1 MAKKRKKP
9 KPQLLLRMIVAGMTQ
24 HATIFAAAG
33 YAAVRS
39 EFGVSHNNKVL
50 A

>member
-1 MAKKRKKP
+1 MTKKQKKLR
-9 KPQLLLRMIVAGMTQ
+9 PQLLLRMIVAGMIR
-24 HATIFAAAG
+24 AAMIFAAAG

>member
-1 MAKKRKKP
+1 VTKKRKKP
-9 KPQLLLRMIVAGMTQ
+9 KPQLILRMIVAGMNQAAMT
-24 HATIFAAAG
+24 FAVAG

-39 EFGVSHNNKVL
+39 EEELGVRNKVF

>member
-1 MAKKRKKP
+1 MTKKQKKP
-9 KPQLLLRMIVAGMTQ
+9 KLQLHLRMIVAGMN
-24 HATIFAAAG
+24 HAAMIFAVAG

-39 EFGVSHNNKVL
+39 ELELGVRNKLL

>member
-1 MAKKRKKP
+1 MTKKQKKQ
-9 KPQLLLRMIVAGMTQ
+9 KPQLLLRMIVAGTSLLVMN
-24 HATIFAAAG
+24 FAAAV

-39 EFGVSHNNKVL
+39 GKLGASNRVL